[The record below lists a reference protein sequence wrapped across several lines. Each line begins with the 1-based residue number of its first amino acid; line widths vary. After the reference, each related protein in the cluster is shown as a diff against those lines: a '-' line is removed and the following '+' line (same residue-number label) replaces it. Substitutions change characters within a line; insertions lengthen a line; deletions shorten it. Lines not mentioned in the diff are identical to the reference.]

1 MSHSMFRRLIGLA
14 LGAIFGLGFGLVS
27 QTINAFYL
35 PGVPLHQPPLGPAG
49 NIAAVIAGAA
59 LLGLISAWP
68 ENSVLGILLGSTASM
83 GVFVLNSVLQ
93 MRTAPELKTGVIL
106 ISLIFLLLP
115 LVALAV
121 PAVGLLRWAANKQAE
136 ARHDREP
143 LRKRIPFP
151 LALLLV
157 VSALGAITLY
167 RPDARTVL
175 ARMNLLIQ
183 EGQGAGA
190 AAGPSAALRTGL
202 PRALQAPEV
211 GDFRTL
217 GRGAY
222 TLAWE
227 KDDENHYRIPR
238 PVGNP
243 FDQSVAI
250 ARFTN
255 GYTLACLF
263 PTPID
268 APECR
273 QFP

>member
-1 MSHSMFRRLIGLA
+1 MSDSMFRRLIGLA
-14 LGAIFGLGFGLVS
+14 LGALFGLGFGLVS
-27 QTINAFYL
+27 QTINAFFL
-35 PGVPLHQPPLGPAG
+35 PGVPLHQPPFGPAG
-49 NIAAVIAGAA
+49 NIAAVTAGAA

-68 ENSVLGILLGSTASM
+68 ENTVIGILLGSTASM

-93 MRTAPELKTGVIL
+93 MRADPELKTGVIL

-143 LRKRIPFP
+143 LRKRILFP
-151 LALLLV
+151 LALFLA

-167 RPDARTVL
+167 RADARTVL
-175 ARMNLLIQ
+175 ARMNLLLQ
-183 EGQGAGA
+183 EGQRTGA
-190 AAGPSAALRTGL
+190 AADL
-202 PRALQAPEV
+202 PEKLATVPLSEV

-217 GRGAY
+217 SQGAY

-227 KDDENHYRIPR
+227 KDDENRYRIPR
-238 PVGNP
+238 PITST
-243 FDQSVAI
+243 FDQSVAV
-250 ARFTN
+250 ARFAN

-268 APECR
+268 EPECR